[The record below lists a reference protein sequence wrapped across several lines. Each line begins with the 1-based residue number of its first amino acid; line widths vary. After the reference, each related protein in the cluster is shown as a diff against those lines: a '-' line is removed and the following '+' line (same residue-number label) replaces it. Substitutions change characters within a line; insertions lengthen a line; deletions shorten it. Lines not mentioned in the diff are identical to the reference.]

1 MVTMVLTGFT
11 GALTFT
17 QATITANATP
27 KKLPIYSV
35 ETTEKKIAV
44 TFDAAWSAEDTEQL
58 IEILN
63 KHNAKITVFAVGD
76 WVRKNPE
83 AVKAFYDNG
92 HEIANH
98 SDTHALFGKVSAEKV
113 KEEIINCNN
122 EIEKITG
129 QKPKTVRAPSG
140 DYDNKSIEIAESL
153 GMKMIQ
159 WDVDSLDWKLLSVDE
174 MYNRVIDKTENGSII
189 LFHNGVE
196 NTPEALDKILTKL
209 KKDGY
214 ESVTVSVLF
223 IFLSTYPD
231 QINPSLDFTYHL
243 LCSESL
249 CLHLLH
255 LRRNRQQFYQHF
267 LCTLRYICN
276 LHYSHHKG
284 QICLNL

>member
-159 WDVDSLDWKLLSVDE
+159 WDVDSLDWKDKATADSI
-174 MYNRVIDKTENGSII
+174 YKRVTSKVKNGSIV
-189 LFHNGVE
+189 LFHNDADH
-196 NTPEALDKILTKL
+196 TPEALPNILKTL
-209 KKDGY
+209 KDEGY
-214 ESVTVSVLF
+214 EFVF
-223 IFLSTYPD
+223 IEDLIYKENYEIIHDGT
-231 QINPSLDFTYHL
+231 QCKIEN
-243 LCSESL
+243 
-249 CLHLLH
+249 
-255 LRRNRQQFYQHF
+255 N
-267 LCTLRYICN
+267 
-276 LHYSHHKG
+276 
-284 QICLNL
+284 